1 MRGDRL
7 NFIYKDMVSL
17 ENIVDELLPL
27 LAYYKRERMPDESFG
42 DFCDRK
48 SVDDLKQ
55 FCEAWT
61 PPANAAEGT

>member
-1 MRGDRL
+1 
-7 NFIYKDMVSL
+7 MVPL

-27 LAYYKRERMPDESFG
+27 LAYYQRARKPDEPFG

-55 FCEAWT
+55 FGEGWT

>member
-7 NFIYKDMVSL
+7 NFIYKDMVPL

-27 LAYYKRERMPDESFG
+27 LAYYKREGKPDESLG
-42 DFCDRK
+42 DFFHRK

-55 FCEAWT
+55 FDE
-61 PPANAAEGT
+61 P